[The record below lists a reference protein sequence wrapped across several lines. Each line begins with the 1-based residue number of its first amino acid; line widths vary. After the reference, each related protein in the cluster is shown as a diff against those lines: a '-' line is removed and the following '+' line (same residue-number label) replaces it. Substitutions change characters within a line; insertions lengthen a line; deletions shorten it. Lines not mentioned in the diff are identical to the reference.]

1 VNHPLDVVVRPDEA
15 GGAGV
20 TSVCSAHPLVIEAAL
35 RQAKTTERPVLIEA
49 TSNQVDQ
56 FGGYTGM
63 RPADFRALVEQIAQ
77 RVGLPVERI
86 VLGGDHLG
94 PNRWRDLPADTAMA
108 HVDELV
114 RSYVSAGYTKLHL
127 DCSYPCAD
135 DIGSLTD
142 DVMAARAARM
152 LQVAEERATQ
162 AGLTGQLRYVI
173 GTEVPTPG
181 GADHHIDELAATT
194 AEHARVTLAAHRAA
208 FDRAGLGH
216 VWPQVMA
223 LVVQPGVEFDHW
235 RVVDYD
241 RAATTELRTV
251 LDDQPAMTFEA
262 HSTDYQSAA
271 ALAALVADGWRVLKV
286 GPGLTFAMR
295 EALFALAAIE
305 AELVAPQY
313 RSDLTTVVDQRMLA
327 EPGYWE
333 RYYPGSDHEQAV
345 ARRYSYSDRMRYYW
359 PDPAIDHAV
368 ELLLKNLAAQGIP
381 EPMLSAYLPEQ
392 YERLR
397 AGLVTADPRDLV
409 IDRVAGVLRR
419 YDQAISGRRRP
430 AALLAAAAAAN
441 S

>member
-1 VNHPLDVVVRPDEA
+1 VTHPLDNVVRADGEA
-15 GGAGV
+15 HPVGV
-20 TSVCSAHPLVIEAAL
+20 TAVCSAHPLVIEAAFE
-35 RQAKTTERPVLIEA
+35 QAKEGDQPVLIEA

-63 RPADFRALVEQIAQ
+63 RPADFRALVERIAH
-77 RVGLPVERI
+77 RVGFPVDRI

-94 PNRWRDLPADTAMA
+94 PNRWRDLPADAAMA

-114 RSYVSAGYTKLHL
+114 RSYVAAGYTKLHL

-135 DIGSLTD
+135 DDEPLTD
-142 DVMAARAARM
+142 DVMAARATRM
-152 LQVAEERATQ
+152 LVVAEAEAARV
-162 AGLTGQLRYVI
+162 GLTGRLRYVI

-194 AEHARVTLAAHRAA
+194 PAHARATVQAHRVA

-241 RAATTELRTV
+241 RDGAKELSAA
-251 LDDQPAMTFEA
+251 LDDEPTMTYEA
-262 HSTDYQSAA
+262 HSTDYQTPA
-271 ALAALVADGWRVLKV
+271 ALASLVADGWRVLKV

-305 AELVAPQY
+305 SEIVDPQQ
-313 RSDLTTVVDQRMLA
+313 RSNLAAVVESRMLSDP
-327 EPGYWE
+327 EHWQ
-333 RYYPGSDHEQAV
+333 RYYSGTAQDRAV

-359 PDPAIDHAV
+359 AQPEIDDAV
-368 ELLLKNLAAQGIP
+368 QVMLKNLAAQGIP

-397 AGLVTADPRDLV
+397 AGLITADPRDLV
-409 IDRVAGVLRR
+409 IDRIAGVLRT
-419 YDQAISGRRRP
+419 YAQACSPRNLVGTCR
-430 AALLAAAAAAN
+430 
-441 S
+441 